1 MSVVGIDLGN
11 LASYIAVARNR
22 GIDVIANEV
31 SNRDTPSLVSF
42 GPKQRSLGEPAKTQ
56 ETSNFKNTV
65 GSLKR
70 LIGRTLDDPEIQET
84 EKRFVNSEL
93 VDVDGEVGVR
103 VNYKGEPQC
112 FSATQLMAMYLGK
125 LRDTAANELKA
136 PVSDVVVSVPGW
148 FNDKQRRAMLDACQL
163 PT

>member
-56 ETSNFKNTV
+56 RPRSVSST
-65 GSLKR
+65 
-70 LIGRTLDDPEIQET
+70 Q
-84 EKRFVNSEL
+84 EL

-148 FNDKQRRAMLDACQL
+148 FNDKQRRAMLDACQIANL
-163 PT
+163 NCLRLM